1 MAAKTSARVP
11 RGRRGPTFIQRSRSV
26 ASEEK
31 AMYHT
36 ILGAGRRGV
45 IRDFFTL
52 GTDDE
57 EVIGMALERLIATR
71 LGRQG
76 A

>member
-26 ASEEK
+26 SSEEK
-31 AMYHT
+31 AMHHNIT
-36 ILGAGRRGV
+36 GKVLREFFDLGQDDQDAC
-45 IRDFFTL
+45 RD
-52 GTDDE
+52 
-57 EVIGMALERLIATR
+57 ALEKAVAMRLDKA
-71 LGRQG
+71 G